1 MHTCPTRTRSGL
13 PVRAN
18 LTRAT
23 LMTSSGVVEEADF
36 RQVSKAEV
44 QDHLSWL
51 KEVTDKNRRLA
62 HDTRLANRWV
72 SAYTRLGM
80 DAEADVT
87 LTWMR
92 DNGVP
97 YDSYTLT
104 ALTATPIRQGKFRES
119 IGLLKYFVEQER
131 VVPSDATFTALIRH
145 LKQQATEETKRKRGS
160 DADFDSKNKWDLAV
174 MVLEYR
180 LQLQQG
186 GIMPPPDKFLCKETQ
201 QLVVRGKQLYGG
213 RLPLHLKQVIQ
224 LSDKLIRS
232 TAFSKRDLPTA
243 TVSSKSRARG

>member
-1 MHTCPTRTRSGL
+1 
-13 PVRAN
+13 
-18 LTRAT
+18 
-23 LMTSSGVVEEADF
+23 MTSSGVVEEADF

-51 KEVTDKNRRLA
+51 KEVTDKNGLA

-131 VVPSDATFTALIRH
+131 VVPSDVTFTALIRH

-224 LSDKLIRS
+224 LSDELIRS
-232 TAFSKRDLPTA
+232 TAFSKREP
-243 TVSSKSRARG
+243 SNYHSKFSKSRARG